1 MLTRDSVT
9 VSVDAVVYY
18 RLKRLDQT
26 NTTQSLFLVWERALY
41 VIRCLIHKHFLF
53 SPGQTNWYLW
63 QGVQCNLEQNLCRER
78 PSLHLPL
85 ITGAWWWWRSF
96 SVKKNSY
103 MKKSHQCILP
113 DDPHQ
118 YFGNKKSA
126 WNSQVNCPKSPFSSH
141 CNKSRD
147 WWNHFQWPWGN
158 CTWYEEDA
166 RYRHRALGNQG
177 NFWGIKGN

>member
-1 MLTRDSVT
+1 
-9 VSVDAVVYY
+9 
-18 RLKRLDQT
+18 
-26 NTTQSLFLVWERALY
+26 
-41 VIRCLIHKHFLF
+41 
-53 SPGQTNWYLW
+53 
-63 QGVQCNLEQNLCRER
+63 
-78 PSLHLPL
+78 
-85 ITGAWWWWRSF
+85 
-96 SVKKNSY
+96 

-141 CNKSRD
+141 YNKSRD

-166 RYRHRALGNQG
+166 RYRHRALGNKGEILLCPERNQVVWKLLRK
-177 NFWGIKGN
+177 FHFSILKAQVLWIKLSLISIYLNVSVLSKSIWILKRIYLHGSAPGLERLVSISI